1 MQTENSTTRKDV
13 SLLNFGSVNRVPVI
27 VQAEVTECGLA
38 CLAMIVGYY
47 GYDTDLASLRRRFSV
62 SSHGVTLKGLM
73 DIATRVE
80 LAPRALKAD
89 VEDLDQITLPCILHW
104 GLNHFVVLTK
114 ISSSFYLIHDPAV
127 GERKVKLEELE
138 NEFTG
143 VVLELTPTQKFKK
156 GVEKKTLR
164 ISHFWDRIVGLK
176 RNIIQIIVL
185 SLVLQVFALITPLF
199 MQIVVDDVLLKN
211 DDNLLTV
218 LALGFGLLMI
228 ISTATSLLR
237 EFVVLHFTSRLSMQM
252 STNLFRHLIRLPM
265 KYFSTRHMGDVVS
278 RFESLDAVRKMLSN
292 GMVSAVVDGV
302 MALLT
307 LVAMFFY
314 SWKLSLLVMGVVIIY
329 AIIRWVMYRP
339 FKLLN
344 EEVIVAGAKESTHF
358 MESIRAIQ
366 TIKLFQK
373 EADRQHHWQNKF
385 ANTMNKSIRISRWE
399 IGYSTVNGLLFGLES
414 ILVIYIGA
422 TAVMQDAMSLG
433 MLYAFISFKDRFT
446 NSMDNLINQW
456 IQFKM
461 LDVHLGRLAD
471 IVHTTTEDV
480 ESQVNVDIHEHSGSE
495 SDANGLSIPVKGD
508 IEALN
513 LSFRYSEH
521 EPFIF
526 RNLNLSIKAGETVA
540 ITGASGCGKST
551 LLKCLMGLIEPTE
564 GEILVDGKPMKN
576 TPNFRN
582 QIASVMQDDQLMAG
596 DIAENIACFA
606 ATIDIKKVKA
616 CAYIASIA
624 EDIEQMPMG
633 YNTLVGD
640 MGSSLS
646 GGQKQRVILARA
658 IYRRPRIL
666 FMDEATSH
674 LDEHSESIVNRNIR
688 NMQIT
693 RIFVA
698 HRQNTVASADRCIS
712 F

>member
-1 MQTENSTTRKDV
+1 
-13 SLLNFGSVNRVPVI
+13 
-27 VQAEVTECGLA
+27 
-38 CLAMIVGYY
+38 
-47 GYDTDLASLRRRFSV
+47 
-62 SSHGVTLKGLM
+62 
-73 DIATRVE
+73 
-80 LAPRALKAD
+80 
-89 VEDLDQITLPCILHW
+89 
-104 GLNHFVVLTK
+104 
-114 ISSSFYLIHDPAV
+114 
-127 GERKVKLEELE
+127 
-138 NEFTG
+138 
-143 VVLELTPTQKFKK
+143 
-156 GVEKKTLR
+156 
-164 ISHFWDRIVGLK
+164 
-176 RNIIQIIVL
+176 
-185 SLVLQVFALITPLF
+185 
-199 MQIVVDDVLLKN
+199 
-211 DDNLLTV
+211 
-218 LALGFGLLMI
+218 
-228 ISTATSLLR
+228 
-237 EFVVLHFTSRLSMQM
+237 
-252 STNLFRHLIRLPM
+252 
-265 KYFSTRHMGDVVS
+265 
-278 RFESLDAVRKMLSN
+278 
-292 GMVSAVVDGV
+292 
-302 MALLT
+302 
-307 LVAMFFY
+307 
-314 SWKLSLLVMGVVIIY
+314 
-329 AIIRWVMYRP
+329 
-339 FKLLN
+339 
-344 EEVIVAGAKESTHF
+344 
-358 MESIRAIQ
+358 
-366 TIKLFQK
+366 
-373 EADRQHHWQNKF
+373 
-385 ANTMNKSIRISRWE
+385 
-399 IGYSTVNGLLFGLES
+399 
-414 ILVIYIGA
+414 
-422 TAVMQDAMSLG
+422 
-433 MLYAFISFKDRFT
+433 
-446 NSMDNLINQW
+446 MDNLIDQW

-480 ESQVNVDIHEHSGSE
+480 ESQVNVDIHEHLGSE
-495 SDANGLSIPVKGD
+495 TDANGLFIPVKGD

-606 ATIDIKKVKA
+606 ATIDIKKVRA